1 MTTETERGRADLR
14 AWEAEKPGNF
24 FTWDQNLGRVLA
36 LRLGVERYREERK
49 RLEETGA
56 MVATQLGELA
66 AITNHDANLPRLER
80 WDGLG
85 GRTEQVVFHPSYHEA
100 GRLIWKTG
108 VLADYAKPGQE
119 TLQMALLYLFAQ
131 VGEVGH
137 LCPLACTAGMIKVI
151 DRLGSDEQKK
161 KYLPGLLHRDYESRI
176 HASQF
181 LTEVQGGSDVGSNA
195 VVARQEDGGYRIYG
209 EKWFCSVIDAQLFLM
224 TARPEGAP
232 TGTRGLGLF
241 VVPRN
246 VNGETNRFHVRR
258 LKQKL
263 GTRAMASGET
273 DFVGAWA
280 EPVGDVTRGFKNVV
294 EHVLNTSRLYN
305 ALTCAGAMTTAYR
318 EAASYA
324 RHRRAFG
331 AAIASYPLV
340 QEAVACLRADA
351 MAAVASSLRLAAQA
365 DELLGKPDEQREL
378 AWRVGINVNKYWTS
392 VRNTQSIR
400 LAMEILGGN
409 GAIETFSPLVRLYR
423 DSMVLESWEGTHNV
437 LVQQVMK
444 DAARYGAHLAFSAE
458 LAQALGRMNL
468 NDAHGGFVERA
479 RRGLAALDSGFAKLA
494 SGEGDQR
501 YGRVI
506 VDQAAALLQVVALL
520 EELAATPDDGAKAAA
535 TDLVLRRFV
544 RDELPL
550 PGPVPN
556 ELLSNGL

>member
-1 MTTETERGRADLR
+1 MTSETERGRADLF
-14 AWEAEKPGNF
+14 AWDAGKPKNYF
-24 FTWDQNLGRVLA
+24 SWDRNLGRVLA
-36 LRLGVERYREERK
+36 LRMGEERFREERA
-49 RLEETGA
+49 RLTDAGS
-56 MVATQLGELA
+56 MVATRLSELA
-66 AITNHDANLPRLER
+66 SVTNHDANLPRLER
-80 WDGLG
+80 YDGLG
-85 GRTEQVVFHPSYHEA
+85 ARTESVVFHPAYHEA
-100 GRLIWKTG
+100 GKLIWQTG
-108 VLADYAKPGQE
+108 VLADYATPGKE

-151 DRLGSDEQKK
+151 DRLGTDEQKK
-161 KYLPGLLHRDYESRI
+161 KYLPGLFSRDYDTRI

-181 LTEVQGGSDVGSNA
+181 LTEVQGGSDVGTNA

-232 TGTRGLGLF
+232 PGTRGLGLF
-241 VVPRN
+241 VVPRT
-246 VNGETNRFHVRR
+246 VNGETNHFHVRR

-280 EPVGDVTRGFKNVV
+280 EPVGELERGFKNVV

-305 ALTCAGAMTTAYR
+305 AMVCAGSMTSAYR

-331 AAIASYPLV
+331 DVIGNYPLV
-340 QEAVACLRADA
+340 QDSIANLRSDA
-351 MAAVASSLRLAAQA
+351 LGAVASSFRLAAQA
-365 DELLGKPDEQREL
+365 DRLLSAPNEELEL

-392 VRNTQSIR
+392 VRNTQCIR
-400 LAMEILGGN
+400 LAMEVLGGN

-444 DAARYGAHLAFSAE
+444 DSARYGAHTAFTKELRGALAKCKTVPHLHERASRG
-458 LAQALGRMNL
+458 LDAL
-468 NDAHGGFVERA
+468 DGGFQN
-479 RRGLAALDSGFAKLA
+479 LAK
-494 SGEGDQR
+494 GEGDQR
-501 YGRVI
+501 FGRVL

-520 EELAATPDDGAKAAA
+520 EELHADPTDAAKAAA
-535 TDLVLRRFV
+535 TDNLLRRFV
-544 RDELPL
+544 KDELGV
-550 PGPVPN
+550 PGPTPS
-556 ELLSNGL
+556 ELLTDGL